1 MRKCI
6 VFLGDVCV
14 YTLVQDNILVFHN
27 KFSDLANLPAL
38 LYNQDID
45 SITFF
50 CQGTVVPHITKDS
63 RKIGSIFLESKFN
76 PVVLQENDISFFTQL
91 TTILKIKEVNIVS
104 YFDYL
109 QNKYKAERVLVAHK
123 YLSDYAITYVDKGKV
138 KYFVKST
145 RSQLQFNINRCVEK
159 FNCPV
164 VCIESPSEV
173 DKDKIL
179 AATPN
184 AIYVPEDQ
192 LFALDYVPYCLT
204 AKGVS
209 LYKEVPTVT
218 ELGESEDNPLEAE
231 DEAESE
237 EEIDIDD
244 FEDTDIDEH
253 NLDRPLHTK
262 PRIFSIFKTNDYI
275 VSAEEEEASLK
286 ASESLTTVA
295 LVIILSIIILSVAL
309 SLVFRHKTKN
319 LDAEVALLQ
328 HQVEGMNCSLQVS
341 PAKQISTLYTTAHPI
356 KEKNSLILTEYKSG
370 ALSLII
376 LSNNESERS
385 EYENLIETKYTIDDK
400 IVIGRTTTTDNT
412 QQNKTKYQ
420 LTPRPT

>member
-109 QNKYKAERVLVAHK
+109 QNKYKTERVLVAHK
-123 YLSDYAITYVDKGKV
+123 YLSDYAVTYVDKGKV

-145 RSQLQFNINRCVEK
+145 RSQLQFNVNRCVEK
-159 FNCPV
+159 FNCPA

-179 AATPN
+179 EAIPN

-192 LFALDYVPYCLT
+192 LFALDYVPYCLI
-204 AKGVS
+204 AVGVS

-218 ELGESEDNPLEAE
+218 ELGESEDTLEIE
-231 DEAESE
+231 DMTESE
-237 EEIDIDD
+237 EEISIDD
-244 FEDTDIDEH
+244 SEDEEIDKYD
-253 NLDRPLHTK
+253 LDRPLHTR
-262 PRIFSIFKTNDYI
+262 PRIFSIFKTNDY
-275 VSAEEEEASLK
+275 VVTAEEEEASIK

-309 SLVFRHKTKN
+309 SLFFRHKTKN
-319 LDAEVALLQ
+319 LDAEIALLQ
-328 HQVEGMNCSLQVS
+328 HQVEEMNRSLQVS
-341 PAKQISTLYTTAHPI
+341 PAKQVSTLYTTAHPI

-370 ALSLII
+370 ALSMII

-400 IVIGRTTTTDNT
+400 IVIGRTATTDNT

-420 LTPRPT
+420 LTLRPT